1 MVSLTTLLAALLGFA
16 LAAYIVLCLPAW
28 AALCIALGAA
38 LLVTIGGGAL
48 LAKAL
53 VLSALVVMAARSGG
67 VVKDDAGGMPAPG
80 AHAAHAVAQV
90 HAIDAARAL
99 HRAVVD
105 REDHRVALAR
115 AAPPR
120 RATACAGAAR
130 SARTRR
136 R

>member
-53 VLSALVVMAARSGG
+53 VLSALVVMAARF
-67 VVKDDAGGMPAPG
+67 M
-80 AHAAHAVAQV
+80 
-90 HAIDAARAL
+90 
-99 HRAVVD
+99 
-105 REDHRVALAR
+105 
-115 AAPPR
+115 
-120 RATACAGAAR
+120 
-130 SARTRR
+130 RR
-136 R
+136 RER